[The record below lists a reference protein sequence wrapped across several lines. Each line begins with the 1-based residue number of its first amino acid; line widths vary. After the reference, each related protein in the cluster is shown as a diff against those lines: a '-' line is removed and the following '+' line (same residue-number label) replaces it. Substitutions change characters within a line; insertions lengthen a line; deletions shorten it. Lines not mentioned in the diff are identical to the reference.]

1 VNANTVIFA
10 AITTILSAA
19 RNIVDMMDGPSA
31 RFIGEGHYT
40 DDAIALWERLIAM
53 NRGRLARA

>member
-1 VNANTVIFA
+1 MNADTVIFA

-19 RNIVDMMDGPSA
+19 HNIVDMMDGPSA

-40 DDAIALWERLIAM
+40 DDAIALWERLIVA
-53 NRGRLARA
+53 NRGCLVRA